1 MSNSQKLILSIL
13 TGIGCILSLVIINS
27 ASNIYKLW
35 LQQPLGPALKSS
47 TPIKLAGTWTAT
59 HTTQQANITLAPTTI
74 KIGAETPSSPFLP
87 CNNLPTMSILAIG
100 VDSRSDDYRYG
111 RADVIRAVRVDY
123 RVQRI
128 TVLAFPRDLWVRIPE
143 VRDALGVDRQK
154 LNSAY
159 TYGNPGLQFWDH
171 PSQGPGLL
179 ARTLE
184 LNFGLKADR
193 YIAVSMNV
201 FVEVVDELG
210 GLDINLPDGVDGR
223 TSSDRSKR
231 LIFPPGEQ
239 HLSGEQALTLARLRN
254 VSIFKRASHQ
264 NQVMCSLREQIDKPE
279 TIAHIPAILSSIKRN
294 ILTDLTPEQ
303 ISQMA
308 CLGTQTPRS
317 NIIFA
322 TFPRALF
329 KPDTV
334 YDPVAKQDLFVWDT
348 DFNQMRDYVTKF
360 QAGTWP
366 ISSPFATPENGT
378 STCEV

>member
-1 MSNSQKLILSIL
+1 MSKSQKLILSIL

-59 HTTQQANITLAPTTI
+59 HTTQQANITHAPTI

-87 CNNLPTMSILAIG
+87 CNNLPTMTILAIG

-154 LNSAY
+154 LNSVY
-159 TYGNPGLQFWDH
+159 TYGNPGLQFWDY

-231 LIFPPGEQ
+231 LIFPPG
-239 HLSGEQALTLARLRN
+239 
-254 VSIFKRASHQ
+254 
-264 NQVMCSLREQIDKPE
+264 
-279 TIAHIPAILSSIKRN
+279 
-294 ILTDLTPEQ
+294 
-303 ISQMA
+303 
-308 CLGTQTPRS
+308 
-317 NIIFA
+317 
-322 TFPRALF
+322 
-329 KPDTV
+329 
-334 YDPVAKQDLFVWDT
+334 
-348 DFNQMRDYVTKF
+348 
-360 QAGTWP
+360 
-366 ISSPFATPENGT
+366 
-378 STCEV
+378 